1 LALGVA
7 AIATPGG
14 VRALPLLALGLITS
28 AISQA
33 GDLYESAL
41 KRRAGAKDS
50 SRLIPGHGGLMDRLD
65 GFIVAAAF
73 AATVAWSRSEGPW
86 IAPGLL
92 KW

>member
-1 LALGVA
+1 MK
-7 AIATPGG
+7 
-14 VRALPLLALGLITS
+14 R
-28 AISQA
+28 QA
-33 GDLYESAL
+33 GV
-41 KRRAGAKDS
+41 KDS

-73 AATVAWSRSEGPW
+73 AAAVAWTRSEGPW